1 MTSIWR
7 TLSEIPSARAVTV
20 TRAVAVTW
28 PASPGTNNRTD
39 GHGRNRN
46 AVESEFDFIG
56 GVCLDVSGDPAAQV
70 QLAATSVR
78 V

>member
-1 MTSIWR
+1 
-7 TLSEIPSARAVTV
+7 V

-28 PASPGTNNRTD
+28 PGFPGGTNNRTD

-56 GVCLDVSGDPAAQV
+56 GGVCLDMK
-70 QLAATSVR
+70 R
-78 V
+78 